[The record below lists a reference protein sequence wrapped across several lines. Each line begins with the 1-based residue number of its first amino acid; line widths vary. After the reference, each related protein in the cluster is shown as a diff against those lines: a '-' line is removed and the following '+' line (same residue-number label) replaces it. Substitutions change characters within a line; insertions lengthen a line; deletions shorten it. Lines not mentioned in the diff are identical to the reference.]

1 MENRITRKEENFS
14 QWYIDVILKAK
25 LADYAP
31 VKGCMVIRPNGY
43 ILWEN
48 IQKNLDR
55 MFKESGHVNAYFPL
69 LIPESFIQKES
80 EHMEGFSPECAVVTY
95 GGGKKLKEPLIVRPT
110 SETMIWSMYARW
122 ITSYRD
128 LPLLINQW
136 CNIVRWELRPRLF
149 LRTSEFLWQE
159 GHTAHETYEEADKE
173 ALKMLGIY
181 KKFVEEYMAIPVYKG
196 QKSDSER
203 FAGALQTYTIEALMQ
218 DGKALQAGTSHNLGQ
233 NFARAFN
240 VKFAT
245 REGGED
251 YVWATSWGVSTRLIG
266 ALIMAHGDN
275 KGIIIPP
282 KLASLIAVII
292 PIYYSAKER
301 SRVLSY
307 IQSLYLNLK
316 NDFNVKIDDREEYR
330 PSYKFNEWELQGIP
344 LRIEVGPK
352 DVEKKQA
359 ILVRRDTGEKIILPF
374 NEVSLRISTLLNEIQ
389 KNLFEKAKRFKEE
402 NTFKVDNLDD
412 FQKVIDDKGGFIY
425 AHWCGSP
432 ECEAKI
438 KSLTKATIRCIPF
451 HNEKEEGKCI
461 YCGGK
466 SSQRVL
472 FAKAY

>member
-1 MENRITRKEENFS
+1 LENSITRKEENFS
-14 QWYIDVILKAK
+14 QWYIDLVLKAK

-43 ILWEN
+43 LLWEN

-55 MFKESGHVNAYFPL
+55 MFKETGHVNAYFPL

-95 GGGKKLKEPLIVRPT
+95 GGGKKLKEPLVIRPT

-128 LPLLINQW
+128 LPLLLNQW

-159 GHTAHETYEEADKE
+159 GHTAHETYEEAEEE
-173 ALKMLGIY
+173 ALKILGIY
-181 KKFVEEYMAIPVYKG
+181 RKFVEEYMAIPVYEG
-196 QKSDSER
+196 QKSESER
-203 FAGALQTYTIEALMQ
+203 FAGALKTYTIEALMQ
-218 DGKALQAGTSHNLGQ
+218 DGKVLQAGTSHNLGQ

-266 ALIMAHGDN
+266 ALIMTHGDN
-275 KGIIIPP
+275 KGIIVPP
-282 KLASLIAVII
+282 KLASLIAVIV
-292 PIYYSAKER
+292 PIYYSSEER

-307 IQSLYLNLK
+307 IQSLYSNLREH
-316 NDFNVKIDDREEYR
+316 FNIKIDDREEYR

-352 DVEKKQA
+352 DVEKKEV
-359 ILVRRDTGEKIILPF
+359 ILVRRDTGKKVSLPF
-374 NEVSLRISTLLNEIQ
+374 NEVSLRIPTLLDEIQ
-389 KNLFEKAKRFKEE
+389 ENLFERAEKFKEE
-402 NTFKVDNLDD
+402 NTFKIDTFED
-412 FQKVIDDKGGFIY
+412 FQEVINDRGGFID

-461 YCGGK
+461 LCGGK

-472 FAKAY
+472 FARAY

>member
-1 MENRITRKEENFS
+1 MKNSITPKEENFP
-14 QWYIDVILKAK
+14 QWYIDLVLKAK

-43 ILWEN
+43 LLWEN

-69 LIPESFIQKES
+69 LIPESFIQKEK

-95 GGGKKLKEPLIVRPT
+95 GGGKKLKEPLFIRPT

-149 LRTSEFLWQE
+149 LRTLEFLWQE
-159 GHTAHETYEEADKE
+159 GHTAHETYEEAEEE
-173 ALKMLGIY
+173 ALKMLRIY
-181 KKFVEEYMAIPVYKG
+181 KNFIEEYMAIPVYEG
-196 QKSDSER
+196 QKSESER

-218 DGKALQAGTSHNLGQ
+218 DGKVLQAGTSHNLGQ
-233 NFARAFN
+233 NFARAFD

-245 REGGED
+245 REGGEE

-266 ALIMAHGDN
+266 ALIMAHADN

-282 KLASLIAVII
+282 KLASLPVVVV
-292 PIYYSAKER
+292 PIYYSASER
-301 SRVLSY
+301 SKVLSY
-307 IQSLYLNLK
+307 IQSLCLNLRK
-316 NDFNVKIDDREEYR
+316 DFNIKIDDREEYR
-330 PSYKFNEWELQGIP
+330 PSFKFNEWELQGIP

-359 ILVRRDTGEKIILPF
+359 VLVRRDTGEKISVSL
-374 NEVSLRISTLLNEIQ
+374 NEVCLRIPALLDEIQ
-389 KNLFEKAKRFKEE
+389 KNIFEKAKKFKEE
-402 NTFKVDNLDD
+402 NTFKIDTFED
-412 FQKVIDDKGGFIY
+412 FQKIINGKGGFIY
-425 AHWCGSP
+425 AHWCGSL
-432 ECEAKI
+432 ECAFVIELI
-438 KSLTKATIRCIPF
+438 
-451 HNEKEEGKCI
+451 
-461 YCGGK
+461 
-466 SSQRVL
+466 
-472 FAKAY
+472 

>member
-1 MENRITRKEENFS
+1 MKNSITPKEENFS
-14 QWYIDVILKAK
+14 QWYIDLVLKAK

-43 ILWEN
+43 LIWEN

-69 LIPESFIQKES
+69 LIPESFIQKEK

-95 GGGKKLKEPLIVRPT
+95 GGGKELKEPLVIRPT
-110 SETMIWSMYARW
+110 SETVVWSMYARW

-128 LPLLINQW
+128 LPLLMNEW
-136 CNIVRWELRPRLF
+136 CNVVRWELRPRLF
-149 LRTSEFLWQE
+149 LRTLEFLWQE
-159 GHTAHETYEEADKE
+159 GHTAHETHEEAE
-173 ALKMLGIY
+173 EEVLRMLGIY
-181 KKFVEEYMAIPVYKG
+181 KNFVEEYMAIPVYEG
-196 QKSDSER
+196 QKSESER
-203 FAGALQTYTIEALMQ
+203 FAGALQTYTIEALTQ
-218 DGKALQAGTSHNLGQ
+218 DRKALQLGTSHNLGQ
-233 NFARAFN
+233 KFARAFD

-266 ALIMAHGDN
+266 ALIMSHADN
-275 KGIIIPP
+275 KGIIVPP
-282 KLASLIAVII
+282 KLAPLPVVIV
-292 PIYYSAKER
+292 PIYYSASER
-301 SRVLSY
+301 SKVLSF
-307 IQSLYLNLK
+307 IQSLYLSLRE
-316 NDFNVKIDDREEYR
+316 DFNIKIDDREEHR

-352 DVEKKQA
+352 DVGKKQA
-359 ILVRRDTGEKIILPF
+359 ILVRRDTGEKISVSL
-374 NEVSLRISTLLNEIQ
+374 NEVPSRIPALLDEIQ
-389 KNLFEKAKRFKEE
+389 KNLFEKAKEFRDE
-402 NTFKVDNLDD
+402 NTFKIDTFED
-412 FQKVIDDKGGFIY
+412 FQKIINHKGGFIY
-425 AHWCGSP
+425 AHWCGLP

-438 KSLTKATIRCIPF
+438 KSLTAATLRCILLY
-451 HNEKEEGKCI
+451 NEKEKGKCV

>member
-1 MENRITRKEENFS
+1 MKNSITPKEENFP
-14 QWYIDVILKAK
+14 QWYIDLVLKAK

-43 ILWEN
+43 HLWEN

-69 LIPESFIQKES
+69 LIPESFIQKEK

-95 GGGKKLKEPLIVRPT
+95 GGGKKLKEPLFIRPT

-149 LRTSEFLWQE
+149 LRTLEFLWQE
-159 GHTAHETYEEADKE
+159 GHTAHETYEEAEKE
-173 ALKMLGIY
+173 ALRMLGIY
-181 KKFVEEYMAIPVYKG
+181 KNFVEEYMAIPVYEG
-196 QKSDSER
+196 QKSESER

-218 DGKALQAGTSHNLGQ
+218 DGKVLQAGTSHNLGQ

-266 ALIMAHGDN
+266 ALIMTHADN

-282 KLASLIAVII
+282 KLAFLPVVIV
-292 PIYYSAKER
+292 PIYYSASER
-301 SRVLSY
+301 SRVLSF
-307 IQSLYLNLK
+307 IQSLYLSLRE
-316 NDFNVKIDDREEYR
+316 DFNIKIDDREEYR
-330 PSYKFNEWELQGIP
+330 PSFKFNEWELQGIP

-352 DVEKKQA
+352 DVEKKQV
-359 ILVRRDTGEKIILPF
+359 ILVRRDTGEKISVSL
-374 NEVSLRISTLLNEIQ
+374 NEVPSRIPTLLDEIQ
-389 KNLFEKAKRFKEE
+389 KNIFEKAKKFKEE
-402 NTFKVDNLDD
+402 NTFKIDTFED
-412 FQKVIDDKGGFIY
+412 FQKIINGKGGFIS

-438 KSLTKATIRCIPF
+438 KSLSAATLRCIPF
-451 HNEKEEGKCI
+451 HNEKERGKCV
-461 YCGGK
+461 YCEGE

>member
-1 MENRITRKEENFS
+1 MENRITPKEENFS
-14 QWYIDVILKAK
+14 QWYIDLVLKAK

-43 ILWEN
+43 LLWEN

-55 MFKESGHVNAYFPL
+55 MFKESGHLNAYFPL
-69 LIPESFIQKES
+69 LIPESFIQKET

-95 GGGKKLKEPLIVRPT
+95 GGGKKLKEPLVIRPT
-110 SETMIWSMYARW
+110 SETMIWSMYRRW

-159 GHTAHETYEEADKE
+159 GHTAHETYEEAEKE
-173 ALKMLGIY
+173 ALKILGIY
-181 KKFVEEYMAIPVYKG
+181 RKFVEEYMAIPVYEG
-196 QKSDSER
+196 RKSESER

-218 DGKALQAGTSHNLGQ
+218 DGRALQAGTSHNLGQ

-240 VKFAT
+240 VKFTT
-245 REGGED
+245 RDGGED

-266 ALIMAHGDN
+266 ALIMTHADN
-275 KGIIIPP
+275 KGIVIPP
-282 KLASLIAVII
+282 KLASLPVVII
-292 PIYYSAKER
+292 PIYYSSEER

-307 IQSLYLNLK
+307 TQSLYSNLK
-316 NDFNVKIDDREEYR
+316 ENFNVKIDDREEYR

-352 DVEKKQA
+352 DVEKKEV
-359 ILVRRDTGEKIILPF
+359 ILVRRDTGEKISVSF
-374 NEVSLRISTLLNEIQ
+374 NEVSLQVPTLLNEIQ
-389 KNLFEKAKRFKEE
+389 KNLFEKAKKFKEE
-402 NTFKVDNLDD
+402 RTFKVDNFED
-412 FQKVIDDKGGFIY
+412 FQKVVEDKGGFIY

-451 HNEKEEGKCI
+451 RNEKEEGKCI
-461 YCGGK
+461 YCGEE

-472 FAKAY
+472 FARAY

>member
-1 MENRITRKEENFS
+1 MKNSITPKEENFS
-14 QWYIDVILKAK
+14 QWYIDLVLKAK

-43 ILWEN
+43 LLWEN

-69 LIPESFIQKES
+69 LIPESFIQKEK
-80 EHMEGFSPECAVVTY
+80 EHMEGFSPECAVVTH
-95 GGGKKLKEPLIVRPT
+95 GGGKKLKEPLFIRPT

-149 LRTSEFLWQE
+149 LRTLEFLWQE
-159 GHTAHETYEEADKE
+159 GHTAHETYEEAEKE

-181 KKFVEEYMAIPVYKG
+181 KSFVEEYMAIPVYEG
-196 QKSDSER
+196 QKSESER

-218 DGKALQAGTSHNLGQ
+218 DGKVLQAGTSHNLGQ
-233 NFARAFN
+233 NFARAFD

-266 ALIMAHGDN
+266 ALIMAHADN
-275 KGIIIPP
+275 RGIIIPP
-282 KLASLIAVII
+282 KLASLPVVIV
-292 PIYYSAKER
+292 PIYYSASER
-301 SRVLSY
+301 SKVLSY
-307 IQSLYLNLK
+307 IQSLCLNLRK
-316 NDFNVKIDDREEYR
+316 DFNIKIDDREEYR
-330 PSYKFNEWELQGIP
+330 PSFKFNEWELQGIP

-359 ILVRRDTGEKIILPF
+359 VLVRRDTGEKISVPF
-374 NEVSLRISTLLNEIQ
+374 NEVSLRIPALLDEIQ
-389 KNLFEKAKRFKEE
+389 KNIFEKAKKFKEE
-402 NTFKVDNLDD
+402 NTFKIDIFED
-412 FQKVIDDKGGFIY
+412 FQKIINHKGGFIY
-425 AHWCGSP
+425 AHWCGSQ

-438 KSLTKATIRCIPF
+438 KSLTTATLRCIPF
-451 HNEKEEGKCI
+451 HNEKERGKCV
-461 YCGGK
+461 YCQGK